1 MLAEQHIRDRAREAP
16 TLSALASHAGVSV
29 RTLNAAFREYRQCT
43 PMQALRDARLAGV
56 RADLLAAR
64 PGARV
69 RDVAE
74 AWGYAQLGIF
84 AANYR
89 RRFGESPSETLKRRA

>member
-1 MLAEQHIRDRAREAP
+1 MAEQHIRDRAREAP

-43 PMQALRDARLAGV
+43 PMQALRDARLTGV

-89 RRFGESPSETLKRRA
+89 RRFGESPAETLNRRA

>member
-1 MLAEQHIRDRAREAP
+1 
-16 TLSALASHAGVSV
+16 
-29 RTLNAAFREYRQCT
+29 
-43 PMQALRDARLAGV
+43 MQALRDARLAGV

-64 PGARV
+64 PGA

-89 RRFGESPSETLKRRA
+89 RRFGESPSETLNRRA